1 MSKPSIYL
9 AGPITGLSYG
19 KITEWRNDVTK
30 AFAPDIECFSPLRG
44 KDYLA
49 QETSTKDQY
58 NEYIM
63 SSQRGI
69 LARDHYDATK
79 RDLLFVNLLH
89 AQRVSIGTVME
100 IAWAHEARVPIILC
114 MKATVE
120 TEGVHGD
127 IEEIKNPHDHSMIRE
142 ACPLRVETIEEGIHV
157 AKHLLLSNF

>member
-19 KITEWRNDVTK
+19 KITEWRNDVAK

-114 MKATVE
+114 MAADVLDQD
-120 TEGVHGD
+120 GVSIGV
-127 IEEIKNPHDHSMIRE
+127 KNPHDHSMIRE
-142 ACPLRVETIEEGIHV
+142 ACPLRVETVKEGIHV